1 FCVWIYLLLAGH
13 QGAFLRDPGVFWHCV
28 VGERIL
34 DTGEFLRPGTQ
45 IDPFSCTRAGQPWI
59 AQQWL
64 AECFMATLYRIGGL
78 DSLVL
83 AAATI
88 LAALHAWIAQRIIR
102 AGFHWLFGVLLAVLL
117 FFASSYHFHPRPHL
131 ATIVLMGWTFAHLCD
146 VENGRRSL
154 RSLIW

>member
-1 FCVWIYLLLAGH
+1 MLRSLWRAETGVFFCVWIYLLLAGH

-102 AGFHWLFGVLLAVLL
+102 AGFHWLDFRRRIVRLVGGRVLL
-117 FFASSYHFHPRPHL
+117 
-131 ATIVLMGWTFAHLCD
+131 
-146 VENGRRSL
+146 L
-154 RSLIW
+154 RCT